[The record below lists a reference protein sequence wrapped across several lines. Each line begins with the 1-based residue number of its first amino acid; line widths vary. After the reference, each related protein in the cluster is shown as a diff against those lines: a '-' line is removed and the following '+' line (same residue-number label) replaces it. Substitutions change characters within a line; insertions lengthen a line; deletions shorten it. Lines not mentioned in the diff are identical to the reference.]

1 MAEKASQSSNSISL
15 NTVDGKI
22 FKVWSTIANQ
32 MEIVQSLIEASDSST
47 VISLPH
53 VNASHLSKII
63 EYLDVNASHL
73 SKIIEYLDLNGL
85 LIVVGYLKVNGL
97 LELMLKTV
105 AKLIENKSIEFV
117 RKFFGIVNDFT
128 PSEEAKIREEIA
140 WAFDGI
146 DED

>member
-73 SKIIEYLDLNGL
+73 SKIIEYLD
-85 LIVVGYLKVNGL
+85 VNASHL
-97 LELMLKTV
+97 
-105 AKLIENKSIEFV
+105 S
-117 RKFFGIVNDFT
+117 
-128 PSEEAKIREEIA
+128 SS
-140 WAFDGI
+140 
-146 DED
+146 